1 MKDLTNLKTYI
12 IDSDDPHE
20 VDDAISLEIKEGNKK
35 KYLWIHISNP
45 CKLFLHESNVDLD
58 ARKRNSSLY
67 LINQYVPML
76 PVDILEKAN
85 LAQNKISETIS
96 AAIEFNEDGSIN
108 NYEITEAIIKPKYQL
123 TYEDANELLEL
134 EPKEEIE
141 LITIKNLLEKSIT
154 FRKKQGAIIFESP
167 NSKIK
172 LYKDK
177 IIINKLEKTI
187 SQVIVAEAMI
197 LMNYVTS
204 LFLDKY
210 NLAAAFR
217 IQKLN
222 CNPSEILDRYKDSD
236 IKYIIL
242 KQYMGRSYITI
253 KPGIHES
260 LGLNMYVQCSSP
272 LRRYLDLII
281 QRQVYNK
288 INNYDFLSKDSVSKI
303 IDYSKN
309 RQAENNN
316 IFKND
321 KFKYLT
327 IFFKNEKKPFY
338 KIIFV
343 KWINHKKNIALVY
356 FPDYSLEILITL
368 FVSIEIYSNKIYK
381 VKYIINDS
389 NLLEFIY

>member
-1 MKDLTNLKTYI
+1 
-12 IDSDDPHE
+12 
-20 VDDAISLEIKEGNKK
+20 
-35 KYLWIHISNP
+35 
-45 CKLFLHESNVDLD
+45 LHDSNVDLD
-58 ARKRNSSLY
+58 ARRRNSSLY
-67 LINQYVPML
+67 LVDQYVPML
-76 PVDILEKAN
+76 PKVILEKAN

-96 AAIEFNEDGSIN
+96 AAIEFNDDGSIN
-108 NYEITEAIIKPKYQL
+108 NYVITEAIIKPKYQL
-123 TYEDANELLEL
+123 TYEDANEILEL

-141 LITIKNLLEKSIT
+141 LIEIKNLLEKSIK

-167 NSKIK
+167 NTKIK
-172 LYKDK
+172 LYEDK
-177 IIINKLEKTI
+177 IILTKLEKTI
-187 SQVIVAEAMI
+187 SQIIVAESMI
-197 LMNYVTS
+197 LMGYVTS
-204 LFLDKY
+204 LFIDKY

-222 CNPSEILDRYKDSD
+222 CNPSEILNRYIDSD

-242 KQYMGRSYITI
+242 KQYMGRSFITT
-253 KPGIHES
+253 KPGTHES
-260 LGLNMYVQCSSP
+260 LGLKMYVQCTSP

-288 INNYDFLSKDSVSKI
+288 INNYEVLSKDSVSKI

-309 RQAENNN
+309 RQSENNN

-321 KFKYLT
+321 KIKYLKL
-327 IFFKNEKKPFY
+327 FFKNEKKAFY

>member
-1 MKDLTNLKTYI
+1 LKDLTNLKTYI
-12 IDSDDPHE
+12 IDSDDPHA

-35 KYLWIHISNP
+35 NLWIHISNP
-45 CKLFLHESNVDLD
+45 CKLFLHDSNVDLN

-67 LINQYVPML
+67 LIDQYVPML
-76 PVDILEKAN
+76 PRDILEKAN
-85 LAQNKISETIS
+85 LAQNKVSETIS
-96 AAIEFNEDGSIN
+96 AAIEFNDDGSIN
-108 NYEITEAIIKPKYQL
+108 KYKITEAIIKPKYQL
-123 TYEDANELLEL
+123 TYEDANEILEI

-141 LITIKNLLEKSIT
+141 LIEIKNLLVKSIK
-154 FRKKQGAIIFESP
+154 FRKKQGAIIFDSP
-167 NSKIK
+167 HSKIK
-172 LYKDK
+172 LYKENIVLNK
-177 IIINKLEKTI
+177 IEKTI
-187 SQVIVAEAMI
+187 SQIIVAESMI
-197 LMNYVTS
+197 LMGYVTS
-204 LFLDKY
+204 LFIDKY

-222 CNPSEILDRYKDSD
+222 CNPSELIDKYKDSD

-242 KQYMGRSYITI
+242 KQYMGRSYITT

-260 LGLNMYVQCSSP
+260 LGLKTYVQCTSP

-288 INNYDFLSKDSVSKI
+288 INNYEVLSKDSVSKI
-303 IDYSKN
+303 IDYSKI
-309 RQAENNN
+309 RQSENNN

-327 IFFKNEKKPFY
+327 LFFKNEQKAFY

-368 FVSIEIYSNKIYK
+368 FVSIELFNNKIYK
-381 VKYIINDS
+381 VKYIINNS
-389 NLLEFIY
+389 NNLEFIY

>member
-35 KYLWIHISNP
+35 NLWIHISNP
-45 CKLFLHESNVDLD
+45 CKLFLHDSNVDLD

-76 PVDILEKAN
+76 PKDILEKAN

-96 AAIEFNEDGSIN
+96 AAIEFNEDGSIH
-108 NYEITEAIIKPKYQL
+108 NYEIIEAIIKPKYQL
-123 TYEDANELLEL
+123 TYEDANEILEL
-134 EPKEEIE
+134 EPREELE
-141 LITIKNLLEKSIT
+141 LVEIKNLLEKSIT
-154 FRKKQGAIIFESP
+154 FRKKQGAIIFETP

-172 LYKDK
+172 FNKDK
-177 IIINKLEKTI
+177 IIITNLEKTTA
-187 SQVIVAEAMI
+187 QVIVAEAMI
-197 LMNYVTS
+197 LMGYVTS
-204 LFLDKY
+204 LFLKKY
-210 NLAAAFR
+210 NIAAAYR
-217 IQKLN
+217 VQKIN
-222 CNPSEILDRYKDSD
+222 CDPYEILNKYKDSD
-236 IKYIIL
+236 IKYILL
-242 KQYMGRSYITI
+242 KQFMGKSYITCR
-253 KPGIHES
+253 PGNHES
-260 LGLNMYVQCSSP
+260 MGLNSYVQCTSP

-288 INNYDFLSKDSVSKI
+288 INNKKSMNIDFISKI
-303 IDYSKN
+303 IDYSKI
-309 RQAENNN
+309 RQIEANN

-321 KFKYLT
+321 RNKYLKL
-327 IFFKNEKKPFY
+327 FFKHEKKTFY

-343 KWINHKKNIALVY
+343 KWINHKRNIALVF
-356 FPDYSLEILITL
+356 FPEYSLEILITL

-381 VKYIINDS
+381 VKYSMNDN

>member
-1 MKDLTNLKTYI
+1 LKDLTNLKTYI

-35 KYLWIHISNP
+35 NLWIHISNP
-45 CKLFLHESNVDLD
+45 CKLFLHDSNVDLN

-67 LINQYVPML
+67 LIDQYVPML
-76 PVDILEKAN
+76 PKDIIEKAN
-85 LAQNKISETIS
+85 LAQNKVSETIS
-96 AAIEFNEDGSIN
+96 AGIEFNDDGSIN
-108 NYEITEAIIKPKYQL
+108 KYEITEAIIKPKYQL
-123 TYEDANELLEL
+123 TYEDANDILEI

-141 LITIKNLLEKSIT
+141 LIEIRNLLEKSIT

-167 NSKIK
+167 NNKIK
-172 LYKDK
+172 LYEDK
-177 IIINKLEKTI
+177 IILTKLEKTI
-187 SQVIVAEAMI
+187 SQIIVAESMI
-197 LMNYVTS
+197 LMGYVTS
-204 LFLDKY
+204 LFIDKY

-217 IQKLN
+217 IQKIN
-222 CNPSEILDRYKDSD
+222 CKPSEILNRYKGSD

-242 KQYMGRSYITI
+242 KQYMGRSYITT

-260 LGLNMYVQCSSP
+260 LGLKMYGQCTSP
-272 LRRYLDLII
+272 LRRYLDLVI
-281 QRQVYNK
+281 QRQVFNK
-288 INNYDFLSKDSVSKI
+288 INNYELLSINSVSKI

-309 RQAENNN
+309 RQIENNN

-321 KFKYLT
+321 RFKYLAL
-327 IFFKNEKKPFY
+327 FFKNEKKSFY

-356 FPDYSLEILITL
+356 FPDYSLELLITL

>member
-1 MKDLTNLKTYI
+1 LKDLTNLKTYI

-20 VDDAISLEIKEGNKK
+20 VDDAISLEIIEGNIKI
-35 KYLWIHISNP
+35 LWIHISNP
-45 CKLFLHESNVDLD
+45 CKLFLHDSNIDLD
-58 ARKRNSSLY
+58 ARRRNSSLY
-67 LINQYVPML
+67 LVDQYVPML
-76 PVDILEKAN
+76 PKDILEKAN

-96 AAIEFNEDGSIN
+96 AAIEFNDDGSIN
-108 NYEITEAIIKPKYQL
+108 NYEIIEALIKPKYQL
-123 TYEDANELLEL
+123 TYEDANEILEL

-141 LITIKNLLEKSIT
+141 LIEIKNLLEKSIT
-154 FRKKQGAIIFESP
+154 FRKNKGAIIFDSP

-177 IIINKLEKTI
+177 VILNKLEKSL
-187 SQVIVAEAMI
+187 SQILVAESMI
-197 LMNYVTS
+197 LMGYVTS

-222 CNPSEILDRYKDSD
+222 CNPSEILNRYIDSE

-242 KQYMGRSYITI
+242 KQYMGRSYITT

-260 LGLNMYVQCSSP
+260 LGLKMYVQCTSP

-288 INNYDFLSKDSVSKI
+288 INNCEPLSINSVSKI

-309 RQAENNN
+309 RQTDNNN

-327 IFFKNEKKPFY
+327 LFFNNENKPMY

-343 KWINHKKNIALVY
+343 KWINHKRNIALVF
-356 FPDYSLEILITL
+356 FPEYSLEILITL
-368 FVSIEIYSNKIYK
+368 FVSIEIYSNKVYK
-381 VKYIINDS
+381 VKHIINDN

>member
-12 IDSDDPHE
+12 IDSEDPHE

-35 KYLWIHISNP
+35 KLWIHISNP
-45 CKLFLHESNVDLD
+45 CKLFLHDSNVDLE
-58 ARKRNSSLY
+58 ARRRNSSLY
-67 LINQYVPML
+67 LIDQYFPML
-76 PVDILEKAN
+76 PKDILEKAN

-96 AAIEFNEDGSIN
+96 AAIEFNDNGSIN
-108 NYEITEAIIKPKYQL
+108 NYEII
-123 TYEDANELLEL
+123 EL

-141 LITIKNLLEKSIT
+141 LIEIKNLLEKSIS

-172 LYKDK
+172 LYKNK
-177 IIINKLEKTI
+177 IILNKIEKTI
-187 SQVIVAEAMI
+187 SQIIVAESMI
-197 LMNYVTS
+197 LMGYVTS
-204 LFLDKY
+204 LFISKY

-217 IQKLN
+217 VQKLN
-222 CNPSEILDRYKDSD
+222 CNPSEILNKYIDSE
-236 IKYIIL
+236 IKFIIL
-242 KQYMGRSYITI
+242 KQYMGKSYITS

-260 LGLNMYVQCSSP
+260 LGLKIYVQCTSP

-288 INNYDFLSKDSVSKI
+288 INNYELLSINSVSKI
-303 IDYSKN
+303 IEYSKN
-309 RQAENNN
+309 RQKENNN
-316 IFKND
+316 IFKD
-321 KFKYLT
+321 DRFKYLT
-327 IFFKNEKKPFY
+327 LFFKNEKKPFY

-343 KWINHKKNIALVY
+343 KWINHKRNIALVY

-381 VKYIINDS
+381 VKYIINDN

>member
-1 MKDLTNLKTYI
+1 LKDLTSLKTYI

-35 KYLWIHISNP
+35 KLWIHISNP
-45 CKLFLHESNVDLD
+45 SKLFLHDSNVDLN
-58 ARKRNSSLY
+58 ARKKNSSLY
-67 LINQYVPML
+67 LIDEYVPML
-76 PVDILEKAN
+76 PKDILEKAN
-85 LAQNKISETIS
+85 LAQNKVSETIS
-96 AAIEFNEDGSIN
+96 AVIEFNEDGSID
-108 NYEITEAIIKPKYQL
+108 NYEITEATIKPKYQL
-123 TYEDANELLEL
+123 TYEDANEILEI

-141 LITIKNLLEKSIT
+141 LIEIKNLLEKSIK

-172 LYKDK
+172 LYKGK
-177 IIINKLEKTI
+177 VILNKLEKTI
-187 SQVIVAEAMI
+187 SQIIVAESMI
-197 LMNYVTS
+197 LMGYVTS
-204 LFLDKY
+204 LFIDKY
-210 NLAAAFR
+210 DLAAAFR
-217 IQKLN
+217 IQKIN
-222 CNPSEILDRYKDSD
+222 CNPSEILNRYKASD

-242 KQYMGRSYITI
+242 KQYMGRSYITT

-260 LGLNMYVQCSSP
+260 LGLKIYVQCTSP

-288 INNYDFLSKDSVSKI
+288 INNYEVLSKDLVSKI

-309 RQAENNN
+309 RQLENNN

-327 IFFKNEKKPFY
+327 LFFKNENKPFY

-343 KWINHKKNIALVY
+343 KWINHKRNIALVY
-356 FPDYSLEILITL
+356 FPDYSLELLITL

>member
-20 VDDAISLEIKEGNKK
+20 VDDAISFEIKEGNIKI
-35 KYLWIHISNP
+35 LWIHISNP
-45 CKLFLHESNVDLD
+45 CKLFLHDSNIDLD
-58 ARKRNSSLY
+58 ARRRNSSLY
-67 LINQYVPML
+67 LIDQYVPML
-76 PVDILEKAN
+76 PKDILEKAN

-96 AAIEFNEDGSIN
+96 AAIEFNDDGSIN

-123 TYEDANELLEL
+123 TYEDANEILEL
-134 EPKEEIE
+134 EPKEEVE
-141 LITIKNLLEKSIT
+141 LIEIKNLLKKSIK

-177 IIINKLEKTI
+177 VILKRLEKTI
-187 SQVIVAEAMI
+187 SQIIVAESMI
-197 LMNYVTS
+197 LMGYVTS
-204 LFLDKY
+204 LFINKY

-217 IQKLN
+217 IHKLN
-222 CNPSEILDRYKDSD
+222 CNPSEIINKYSDSE

-242 KQYMGRSYITI
+242 KQYMGRSYITTT
-253 KPGIHES
+253 PDVHQS
-260 LGLNMYVQCSSP
+260 LGLKMYVQCTSP

-281 QRQVYNK
+281 QRQVYYK
-288 INNYDFLSKDSVSKI
+288 INNHENLNFNLVSKI

-309 RQAENNN
+309 RQTENNN
-316 IFKND
+316 ILKND
-321 KFKYLT
+321 KFNYLKL
-327 IFFKNEKKPFY
+327 FFKNEKKPFF
-338 KIIFV
+338 KIVFV
-343 KWINHKKNIALVY
+343 KWINHKRNIALVY

-368 FVSIEIYSNKIYK
+368 FVSIEIYINKIYK